1 MFVFSSIPTKTETIP
16 TGELFA
22 LPQASKTAIQA
33 TQFQYIFNAGSP
45 KC

>member
-1 MFVFSSIPTKTETIP
+1 MFVFSSIRTKSETIP

-22 LPQASKTAIQA
+22 FPQASKTAIQA